1 MGVFMNDR
9 LPRRNVSL
17 FLFFTSALTLSLSP
31 GEREKDSQ
39 FRMGGRPSSQSNH
52 WFSEAAAKRSLS
64 REARAG
70 VRTSV

>member
-17 FLFFTSALTLSLSP
+17 FFTSALTLSLSP
-31 GEREKDSQ
+31 GEKEKDSQ

>member
-9 LPRRNVSL
+9 LPRRNVS
-17 FLFFTSALTLSLSP
+17 LFFTSALTLSLSP

-52 WFSEAAAKRSLS
+52 WFSEAAARRSLS